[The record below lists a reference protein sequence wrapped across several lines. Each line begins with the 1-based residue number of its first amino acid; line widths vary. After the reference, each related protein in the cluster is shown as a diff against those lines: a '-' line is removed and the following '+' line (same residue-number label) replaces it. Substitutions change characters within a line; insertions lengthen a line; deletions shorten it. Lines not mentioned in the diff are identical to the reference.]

1 MGHAVAFG
9 VSGVVEGA
17 GVAVVEDCKLAVRA
31 EEEEVIGCVLLR
43 LVHADGE
50 GFDGFGVL
58 EVGDRVG
65 SVFCDFGRELGFLE
79 AGGTPDELDQL
90 FPLAAEGGGGEEGDR
105 SVVD

>member
-9 VSGVVEGA
+9 VGGVVEGA
-17 GVAVVEDCKLAVRA
+17 GVAVVEVM
-31 EEEEVIGCVLLR
+31 GCVLLR

-65 SVFCDFGRELGFLE
+65 SVFCDFDGELGFRKV
-79 AGGTPDELDQL
+79 
-90 FPLAAEGGGGEEGDR
+90 GGGVEGDR
-105 SVVD
+105 SVVHEDGRRFVEDTGYRGG